1 MTVLKPEEGT
11 CNSQLSAST
20 KLIDV
25 LRCAITDRSLF
36 EGSESRKQSRLLENV
51 ACWGRNGIDLIQLR
65 EKDLPPTAQV
75 ELAIKILQIITAEGS
90 TTRLILNNAP
100 SIALEVQAHGVHLPS
115 HSPLRPCDIRAR
127 YAKHHLPPPI
137 VTVACHN
144 LAEVHI
150 ARRHRADAI
159 LFAPVFGKT
168 VQGKVVTPA
177 TGLEVL
183 HDACL
188 AAAPVP
194 IYALGGVTKENAPAC
209 IAAGAVGIA
218 GIRLFSD

>member
-1 MTVLKPEEGT
+1 
-11 CNSQLSAST
+11 
-20 KLIDV
+20 V

-36 EGSESRKQSRLLENV
+36 AGDEFQKQTQLLENIV
-51 ACWGRNGIDLIQLR
+51 RWVRSGIDLVQLR
-65 EKDLPPTAQV
+65 EKDLPPAAQV
-75 ELAIKILQIITAEGS
+75 ELSIKILQIIAAES
-90 TTRLILNNAP
+90 SATRLILNAAP
-100 SIALEVQAHGVHLPS
+100 SIALEVQAHGVHLSS
-115 HSPLRPCDIRAR
+115 HSPLRPGDIRAR
-127 YAKHHLPPPI
+127 YAKRHLPPPL

-150 ARRHRADAI
+150 ARRHRAGAI

-168 VQGKVVTPA
+168 LQNQVVTPA

-194 IYALGGVTKENAPAC
+194 VYALGGVTEENAPQC
-209 IAAGAVGIA
+209 IAAGAAGIA
-218 GIRLFSD
+218 GIRLFLHGSR